1 MRYVDTVAE
10 ANRFDLGIMAV
21 ITILLTTV
29 NITMHARS
37 ECLCTT
43 PSSVPYL
50 SRSIDYYRPLQQRQI
65 IRILLLPPVF
75 ATISFFSYRY
85 FRDYT
90 YYRLAETVYEAL
102 AVSAFLMLLIQYVGG
117 STVEKSLPLTSRN
130 MPIPFC
136 CWRYRPNKPYF
147 MHTLKVSWRSDGGDM
162 RLTFLQW
169 AVLQYCLFSP
179 LITIAGIVTEKYNV
193 LCKYSLFM
201 TWGGWGGI
209 FWQVRTG
216 PHQYSVHFAAVYL
229 DSAKYVLAQSLFSTQ
244 HWRISSFVSFSVA
257 LYALLV
263 FYTLTKEDLEGR
275 QPLAKFLSIKFIVF
289 FTFCKRRQFITGFFL
304 RAHRIKR
311 SRNFVQYLAKSRCHQ
326 GYDLLDCD
334 KRRRWSASIVY
345 MYWGIQLL

>member
-1 MRYVDTVAE
+1 
-10 ANRFDLGIMAV
+10 
-21 ITILLTTV
+21 
-29 NITMHARS
+29 
-37 ECLCTT
+37 
-43 PSSVPYL
+43 
-50 SRSIDYYRPLQQRQI
+50 
-65 IRILLLPPVF
+65 
-75 ATISFFSYRY
+75 
-85 FRDYT
+85 
-90 YYRLAETVYEAL
+90 
-102 AVSAFLMLLIQYVGG
+102 MLLIEYVGG
-117 STVEKSLPLTSRN
+117 SIAEKSFPPTSK
-130 MPIPFC
+130 MPIPLCF
-136 CWRYRPNKPYF
+136 WRYRPNEPYF
-147 MHTLKVSWRSDGGDM
+147 MHALKVSWRSDSGYLG
-162 RLTFLQW
+162 LTFLQW

-179 LITIAGIVTEKYNV
+179 LITIAGIVTEKYDV

-209 FWQVRTG
+209 FWQVRIG

-229 DSAKYVLAQSLFSTQ
+229 DSARHVLAQSLFSTQ

-263 FYTLTKEDLEGR
+263 FYALTKEDLEGR

-289 FTFCKRRQFITGFFL
+289 FTFCKRRQIITGFFL

-334 KRRRWSASIVY
+334 KRRRWSTSTVY